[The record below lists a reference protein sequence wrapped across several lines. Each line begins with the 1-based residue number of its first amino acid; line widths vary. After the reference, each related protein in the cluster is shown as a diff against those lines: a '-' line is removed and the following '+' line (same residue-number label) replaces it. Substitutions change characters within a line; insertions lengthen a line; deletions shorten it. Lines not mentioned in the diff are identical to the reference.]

1 MNATILTVDELFVV
15 MERSSEQDDDE
26 ALDLLAHGLQCAALL
41 AERAPTDPELQVAG
55 LVHDVGSVLEPSRP
69 KTHAATGAHMV
80 EPVLGRRV
88 AALVGGHDRAK
99 RYLVTSDPGYRALL
113 SPGSVFTLGEQGGP
127 MDDRE
132 CADFEAD
139 ADYDA
144 LVMLRRADDE
154 AKVAGRRV
162 PALETWRAAAEEIA
176 RSVAGSSI

>member
-1 MNATILTVDELFVV
+1 VNATISTVDELFAA
-15 MERSSEQDDDE
+15 MERGAEHDDDE

-41 AERAPTDPELQVAG
+41 AERAPADLELQVAG
-55 LVHDVGSVLEPSRP
+55 LVHDIGTVLEPGRP
-69 KTHAATGAHMV
+69 KTHAATGAHV
-80 EPVLGRRV
+80 VGPVLGRRV

-99 RYLVTSDPGYRALL
+99 RYLVTADPEYRALL
-113 SPGSVFTLGEQGGP
+113 SAASVFTLGEQGGP
-127 MDDRE
+127 LDDRE

-162 PALETWRAAAEEIA
+162 PALETWRAAAEGIA
-176 RSVAGSSI
+176 RSVAASSI